1 MFFNLKTNHTIFYI
15 SLLFNVLFIGMLMNY
30 MEVSINLPIEIE
42 YVNEAP
48 REILRNVYNPQ
59 RDIFSNI
66 SKKVIMV
73 L

>member
-1 MFFNLKTNHTIFYI
+1 
-15 SLLFNVLFIGMLMNY
+15 MNY

-48 REILRNVYNPQ
+48 REILRNVYIPQ

-73 L
+73 LWY